1 MNDTQQS
8 LMQKIEWDWKPY
20 PEQALNEIIADRET
34 YLPRMRAIM
43 QRVGD
48 DPDFFIKEED
58 YMGHLFAVY
67 LLSLW
72 RDTESFE
79 LIIDAFVDKEVDII
93 WNDILHEIGRF
104 IVSTWNGNLR
114 KIVDFIKNDRFDKYV
129 RMNAFGGLVSLFFR
143 GKITRE
149 QLLESAR
156 EIIRDCLCHKNQ
168 VFFAGFICECS
179 DFYCPELHEEIRM
192 LFAKELVDESW
203 VCLEDFETDQK
214 TRQNENEKNDSP
226 RRQPIENIHEEL
238 SDWAMFSE
246 SEDEAFDDYDGY
258 WDDDDSD
265 EDDFDEDDLNEDYL
279 DEDEDFDEFEP
290 RQVQSKAEKYPGTGR
305 NDPCPC
311 GSGKKYKKCC
321 LE

>member
-1 MNDTQQS
+1 
-8 LMQKIEWDWKPY
+8 
-20 PEQALNEIIADRET
+20 
-34 YLPRMRAIM
+34 MRAIM

-149 QLLESAR
+149 QLR
-156 EIIRDCLCHKNQ
+156 ERACENIRDYLFYKNQ
-168 VFFAGFICECS
+168 VFLAGFICECS

-246 SEDEAFDDYDGY
+246 SEDDDDE
-258 WDDDDSD
+258 DDDDEDFVSLDKD
-265 EDDFDEDDLNEDYL
+265 EDKIFA
-279 DEDEDFDEFEP
+279 DFDEFEEFDEFDEFES
-290 RQVQSKAEKYPGTGR
+290 QQAQSPTEKYPGTGR